1 MYGKRSKRSN
11 AGKRKQPSTRTVV
24 RMVKQIRPE
33 VKEIVYP
40 FNALPFTSL
49 SSFSYGSGAAVSSL
63 AGGISAGTGRSQR
76 VGNRIRVIGIQLR
89 LAIQNSDAINNVRLL
104 VVKPKNGVITGASVA
119 TLAQNVL
126 SGTASS
132 TSQWLGPVDN
142 DRYRTLFDGQHTF
155 RTMPLDGNSASTTLE
170 TWMIRKFMKCD
181 DELQWDSEGNNDPT
195 DFILLALS
203 DSAVLPHPGAIAGFV
218 KLFYTDN

>member
-11 AGKRKQPSTRTVV
+11 AAKRKQPSTRTVV

-40 FNALPFTSL
+40 FNALPFANL
-49 SSFSYGSGAAVSSL
+49 SSVSYGSGAAVTNL
-63 AGGISAGTGRSQR
+63 ATGIAPGTGRSQR

-89 LAIQNSDAINNVRLL
+89 LAVQNADAVNNFRLL
-104 VVKPKNGVITGASVA
+104 VVRPKNGVITGASSA
-119 TLAQNVL
+119 TLAQNIL
-126 SGTASS
+126 SGTVSG
-132 TSQWLGPVDN
+132 TGQWLGPVDN
-142 DRYRTLFDGQHTF
+142 DRYRTLYDGQHTF

-170 TWMIRKFMKCD
+170 TWMIRKFIKCD
-181 DELQWDSEGNNDPT
+181 DELQWDFENNNDPT

-203 DSAVLPHPGAIAGFV
+203 DSAVVPHPGAIAGFV
-218 KLFYTDN
+218 KMFYTDN